1 VRDNFHKEEGEEMLK
16 MKKSLMILLAAA
28 LVIVSACS
36 NTNNTGGSKDS
47 SKQSTNQVSS
57 SNQTDSS
64 TLADPFGKYEEPITI
79 SIGIEVDPTDTSL
92 PSGDSPTN
100 NQYTRNIKENLNI
113 DVEHAFTASPANYKQ
128 KVSLSIAS
136 NDLPDAMIVGP
147 VELRQLYEAGQLEDL
162 TDVYNNYASPTI
174 KRIIESTGGLA
185 LEAVTFDGKIMAI
198 PGVQLQADGVHTLWL
213 RKDWLDKL
221 NLDPPQTVEDL
232 VKVARAFVE
241 QDPDGNN
248 KKDTIGLA
256 GPDSSGKLYA
266 NFLESSNNVYGF
278 DGIFA
283 AFNSYPGYWL
293 EEDGKAV
300 YGSLQP
306 ETKEA
311 LAQLRS
317 MYADGLIDQEM
328 GVREE
333 SSESIISG
341 NTGMFF
347 APWWMGYGPLG
358 EAITVNPEANWQA
371 YALPLDGSGKYS
383 PHMSTP
389 SSSFVVVRKGYEHP
403 EAVMKMQN
411 NLLAQ
416 EGAATFDPSK
426 GGPAFYPLRLVFAP
440 ADETEYEVKA
450 LREVMAGTKTAE
462 DFKDKPEYKLLYSDA
477 QVIKNVKLEPYD
489 NLDIQHWNTSDLGVW
504 KRAYSLLV
512 GGTPLVDN
520 DINGVYSVAY
530 AQTKTME
537 SRWVNLKKLEDETFL
552 KIVMGVAPL
561 DTFDQFVKDWK
572 NQGGDQITSEVSELV
587 K

>member
-1 VRDNFHKEEGEEMLK
+1 MFK
-16 MKKSLMILLAAA
+16 MKKNLMILLAIM
-28 LVIVSACS
+28 LLFVSACG
-36 NTNNTGGSKDS
+36 NNNNQGSSKDS
-47 SKQSTNQVSS
+47 TSSTSNQASS
-57 SNQTDSS
+57 SNPSNAS
-64 TLADPFGKYEEPITI
+64 TAADPFGKYEKPITI
-79 SIGIEVDPTDTSL
+79 SIGIEIDPTDTSL
-92 PSGDSPTN
+92 PSGDTPSD

-113 DVEHAFTASPANYKQ
+113 EVEHAFTASAANYKQ
-128 KVSLSIAS
+128 KVSLAIAS

-147 VELRQLYEAGQLEDL
+147 VELRQMYEAGQLEDL
-162 TDVYNNYASPTI
+162 TDVYNDYASPTI

-185 LEAVTFDGKIMAI
+185 LEAVTFDGRIMAI
-198 PGVQLQADGVHTLWL
+198 PSVQLQADGVHTLWV

-221 NLDPPQTVEDL
+221 NLNPPRTVEEL
-232 VKVARAFVE
+232 EAVARAFVE

-256 GPDSSGKLYA
+256 GPDTSGKLYA
-266 NFLESSNNVYGF
+266 NFLESTNNLYGF

-283 AFNSYPGYWL
+283 AYNAYPGYWL
-293 EEDGKAV
+293 EDGGKAV
-300 YGSLQP
+300 YGSILP

-311 LAQLRS
+311 LAQLRK

-328 GVREE
+328 GVREK
-333 SSESIISG
+333 SSESVISG
-341 NTGMFF
+341 QTGMFF

-358 EAITVNPEANWQA
+358 DAITTNPEANWQA
-371 YALPLDGSGKYS
+371 YALPLDGSGTYS

-389 SSSFVVVRKGYEHP
+389 SSRFVVVRKGYEHP
-403 EAVMKMQN
+403 EAAMKLQN

-426 GGPAFYPLRLVFAP
+426 GGPGYYPLRLVFAP
-440 ADETEYEVKA
+440 ADETEYEVLA
-450 LREVMAGTKTAE
+450 LREVMAGSKTAE
-462 DFKDKPEYKLLYSDA
+462 DFKDKPEYKLLYTDA
-477 QVIKNVKLEPYD
+477 QMIKDVKLEPYD
-489 NLDIQHWNTSDLGVW
+489 NLDIAHWNTADMGLW

-512 GGTPLVDN
+512 GGSPLVDT
-520 DINGVYSVAY
+520 DINGVYSVTY

-572 NQGGDQITSEVSELV
+572 SQGGDQITSEVTELV